1 MVSENSH
8 QHIKDKLVLDEYM
21 SVGFKKMLIR
31 EYKTKID
38 IQLHGMLYAQ
48 RKFEIAVVIFFEF
61 RVRFLLYFFLSEIV
75 HDLWKKKEIT
85 FYH

>member
-1 MVSENSH
+1 
-8 QHIKDKLVLDEYM
+8 
-21 SVGFKKMLIR
+21 MLIR

-38 IQLHGMLYAQ
+38 IQLHDMLYAQ

-75 HDLWKKKEIT
+75 HDLWKKKKLLSIINIKFIEVIMVK
-85 FYH
+85 